1 MKTLNNSDKKANPFK
16 VPENYF
22 ENFKTEM
29 MDKLPEKKQIKTVPL
44 WRKVLPWTAVAAVFS
59 GIMYFSG
66 ILNQSQSTSRIV
78 DYALYEEDFLDFVEE
93 QNTESMYK
101 AMFYEEEY

>member
-1 MKTLNNSDKKANPFK
+1 MKTLNNSDKKVNPFK

-22 ENFKTEM
+22 ENFKMDM
-29 MDKLPEKKQIKTVPL
+29 MDKLPEKRQTKTIPL

-66 ILNQSQSTSRIV
+66 ILNYSPSNTRMS
-78 DYALYEEDFLDFVEE
+78 DSLYEDDYLDFVEE

-101 AMFYEEEY
+101 AMFFEEEY